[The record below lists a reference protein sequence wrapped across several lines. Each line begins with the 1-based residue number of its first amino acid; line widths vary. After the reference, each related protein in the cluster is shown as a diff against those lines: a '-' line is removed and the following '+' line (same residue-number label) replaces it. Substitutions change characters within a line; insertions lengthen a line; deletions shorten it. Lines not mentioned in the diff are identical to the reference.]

1 MKPRRNYLLTGL
13 FKKSKAPA
21 KINGDG
27 RIVTVSA
34 TRKPRLEGGTKG
46 RNYKQPASLPGSPAL
61 WALGF
66 TFAYKYKIQRS
77 RQQ

>member
-21 KINGDG
+21 KMNGDG
-27 RIVTVSA
+27 RIMTGSA

-46 RNYKQPASLPGSPAL
+46 RDKKQTASLPGSPAL
-61 WALGF
+61 WALGS
-66 TFAYKYKIQRS
+66 TFAYEMQRS

>member
-27 RIVTVSA
+27 CIVTGSA
-34 TRKPRLEGGTKG
+34 TRKPRLEGGTKE
-46 RNYKQPASLPGSPAL
+46 RNKKQTASLPGSPAL
-61 WALGF
+61 WALDF
-66 TFAYKYKIQRS
+66 TFAYKIQRS